1 MRREEMR
8 KEVLDF
14 TLQMGAVHINEVAE
28 FVHRQQYDIG
38 REYFPRNVR
47 RLLDYDTESGMLSVT
62 MEGLNYRARGYR
74 AESQIYTFL
83 NKPGRS
89 RRGGA
94 PLPPIRHGGRVMN
107 IDHIEMA
114 VAGFRFHGRERHD
127 APRRLPSAF
136 DVQW

>member
-14 TLQMGAVHINEVAE
+14 TLQMGAVHINEVAD
-28 FVHRQQYDIG
+28 FVHRRQYDIG

-47 RLLDYDTESGMLSVT
+47 RLLDYDPESGMLSLT

-74 AESQIYTFL
+74 AESQTYTFL

-94 PLPPIRHGGRVMN
+94 SMPPIRTSRPVMSFEA
-107 IDHIEMA
+107 IE
-114 VAGFRFHGRERHD
+114 VANEGFGFHGPRRND
-127 APRRLPSAF
+127 ASRRLPSAF
-136 DVQW
+136 DVQ